1 MLGFGGGGMFLWR
14 GRIGWFPGIC
24 PKNFESSA
32 RNLGPRSAGRFG
44 FSRLGSFCRWER
56 LLVEGGRIFPRC
68 FVRFGFFYYSKNNF
82 HIFGCQSL
90 DPSGFGWAWPIARLI
105 YWGNMFQGIKVGNF
119 EGLRLIDFGKVRNKT

>member
-1 MLGFGGGGMFLWR
+1 MFLWR

-68 FVRFGFFYYSKNNF
+68 FVRFGFFYYSKI
-82 HIFGCQSL
+82 IFIFL
-90 DPSGFGWAWPIARLI
+90 VANLWTHRVLA
-105 YWGNMFQGIKVGNF
+105 
-119 EGLRLIDFGKVRNKT
+119 GLGL